1 MTHELSKPEFDIG
14 FFTNRLDETLA
25 FWREEL
31 SLEYEEPVFFNDGL
45 VQHRHALGNSVIK
58 INGAEGGVAESE
70 PGGYGALYIAR
81 DDLEQ
86 KVTKTDPNGHV
97 IHLVPPGTH
106 GITNL
111 GIVVPTQLLDAEEAF
126 FLNAMGFSRQPTG
139 WLRAGNCQVLLKE
152 EPKRQY
158 CGHWVN
164 AGFRY
169 FTFHVKRVDEAY
181 AAIIA
186 AGGSE
191 GEQPYAIGD
200 IAKISFVRSPSGN
213 WIEVAQRRELAGAW

>member
-1 MTHELSKPEFDIG
+1 MHELAKPEFDIG
-14 FFTNRLDETLA
+14 FFTNKLPETLA
-25 FWREEL
+25 FWREEF
-31 SLEYEEPVFFNDGL
+31 SLAYEDPVHFNDGL
-45 VQHRHALGNSVIK
+45 VQHRHALGNTVIK
-58 INGAEGGVAESE
+58 INGAEDGVEENA
-70 PGGYGALYIAR
+70 PGGYGALYIAS
-81 DDLEQ
+81 DEVSE
-86 KVTKTDPNGHV
+86 KTTKTDPNGNV
-97 IHLVPPGTH
+97 IHLVPPGTY
-106 GITNL
+106 GITNV
-111 GIVVPTQLLDAEEAF
+111 GFVVPTQMLDEEEAF

-139 WLRAGNCQVLLKE
+139 WLRAGNCQILLKE

-169 FTFHVKRVDEAY
+169 FTFHVKRVDEAF

-186 AGGSE
+186 AGGTE
-191 GEQPYAIGD
+191 GEKPYAIGD